1 MKTLYLI
8 RHAKSSWDDL
18 DLTDLERPL
27 NERGKR
33 DAPRMGKRLKEKNI
47 FPDLMLTS
55 PAKRAYETCKVIAK
69 ILGHSE
75 EKIKTDQ
82 RLYHASEDQL
92 LKVIQEIQDLN
103 DNEEV
108 VFIFGHNP
116 GLTDFANSLLNQ
128 TIDNIPTCGVIAA
141 NVRVKLWKETKF
153 GSGEMKFFDFPKRK
167 PD

>member
-8 RHAKSSWDDL
+8 RHAKSSWDDQ

-27 NERGKR
+27 NERGKK

-103 DNEEV
+103 DDEEV

-128 TIDNIPTCGVIAA
+128 TIDNIPTCGVIGSK
-141 NVRVKLWKETKF
+141 VRVNSWKESIF